1 MWKFLERKKDFL
13 SMFLIK
19 IAPYAEQLVVCVC
32 FFFSFEIWN
41 T

>member
-19 IAPYAEQLVVCVC
+19 IAPYAEQSVVCVC
-32 FFFSFEIWN
+32 VFFFSFEI
-41 T
+41 